1 MHIAIYK
8 FFTNL
13 KQIFLQIFTNFNL
26 QTLKMKYFYIF
37 IVLLITVGQIIID
50 NFDFFEEY
58 FLKTLSKY
66 LYYFIIIFHILFVIF
81 DIIFWIFYI
90 KYYSEQL
97 IY

>member
-1 MHIAIYK
+1 
-8 FFTNL
+8 
-13 KQIFLQIFTNFNL
+13 
-26 QTLKMKYFYIF
+26 MKYFYIF
-37 IVLLITVGQIIID
+37 IVLLITVSQIIID

-58 FLKTLSKY
+58 FLKTLLKY
-66 LYYFIIIFHILFVIF
+66 SYYFIIIFHILFIIF